1 MPNIKSAKK
10 RVKTNKRD
18 ELRNRS
24 AKSTLRTTL
33 KTTHE
38 TITGGDEAAT
48 TDVLRSTQALIAR
61 TCKRGVM
68 HKNKAARMQ
77 SRLAKRVN
85 REKAAQG

>member
-18 ELRNRS
+18 ELRNKS

-33 KTTHE
+33 KSTLE
-38 TITGGDEAAT
+38 AIGSGDEAASSNA
-48 TDVLRSTQALIAR
+48 VRSTQSLIAR

-68 HKNKAARMQ
+68 HKNKASRMQ
-77 SRLAKRVN
+77 SRLAKRAN
-85 REKAAQG
+85 RAKAEQA